1 MVGNIT
7 HLFPSG
13 FESCFPD
20 SFKTYKSDNGD
31 DIGLELIEGFNRKL
45 KHKSLNLKLVWDSDK
60 KATNQTSSC
69 CCPFLILLHVVL
81 YN

>member
-20 SFKTYKSDNGD
+20 SLKTYKSYNGD

-45 KHKSLNLKLVWDSDK
+45 KHKGLNLKLV
-60 KATNQTSSC
+60 
-69 CCPFLILLHVVL
+69 
-81 YN
+81 